1 MPPALMSRTTK
12 VITTMPGFQSLNAL
26 LQSFRGAMESSAQ
39 AANGMTR
46 IDTPPTP
53 NNRVVELWNGQQL
66 SITVEGETYILD
78 TSMVEKLEMQFGP
91 GLKILVDD
99 LDEGDSLCL
108 TAEDGHHMWKIVDN
122 GKRSFKILTSTGKD
136 VTHRIMAM
144 VQPVAA
150 KG

>member
-1 MPPALMSRTTK
+1 
-12 VITTMPGFQSLNAL
+12 MPGFQSLNAL
-26 LQSFRGAMESSAQ
+26 LQSFRGAMESSAP
-39 AANGMTR
+39 AASGMAR
-46 IDTPPTP
+46 SVDAAPAS

-91 GLKILVDD
+91 GLKILVED

>member
-1 MPPALMSRTTK
+1 
-12 VITTMPGFQSLNAL
+12 MPGFESLSNL

-39 AANGMTR
+39 AVSGASR
-46 IDTPPTP
+46 TPARSD
-53 NNRVVELWNGQQL
+53 NRVVELWNGQQL
-66 SITVEGETYILD
+66 SITVEGETYVLD

-91 GLKILVDD
+91 GLKILVED
-99 LDEGDSLCL
+99 LDEGDSLRL

-122 GKRSFKILTSTGKD
+122 GKQSFKILTSTGKD